1 MFKNRSGR
9 PSLIGSAARTA
20 GKTALI
26 VGTANA
32 VSGAQRNR
40 AVAKAVSED
49 ASLRAADGGL
59 SEEGIARLRKIAEF
73 HQSGI
78 LSDDEF
84 AEQKSRILNG

>member
-1 MFKNRSGR
+1 MFKHRSGR

-40 AVAKAVSED
+40 AVTKAISED
-49 ASLRAADGGL
+49 ASLRAVDGGL
-59 SEEGIARLRKIAEF
+59 SEEGIARLRQIAEF

-84 AEQKSRILNG
+84 AEQKARILQG